1 MFENR
6 NNSYHVDSEQVQ
18 TCLRI
23 VKDKFRQVQT
33 SSDKF
38 RQVQTSSD
46 KFRKV
51 NKLIV
56 QHTTCLQN
64 HVKWSQYYDKSGHVY
79 RIVSN
84 HIIIKTSQDM
94 FVELY
99 HSLVTSPNMFL
110 IARLARSDP
119 RNRFSVVKKLFVN
132 LLNFSVF
139 HHVIISSLDMFKNC
153 NNSYHIESEQ
163 VQTCLNMFRHV

>member
-1 MFENR
+1 MFKNR
-6 NNSYHVDSEQVQ
+6 Q
-18 TCLRI
+18 
-23 VKDKFRQVQT
+23 RQVQT

-110 IARLARSDP
+110 IARLAQSDL
-119 RNRFSVVKKLFVN
+119 RNHFSVQNKIFCFIYSILVYIIM
-132 LLNFSVF
+132 FSLQVLTC
-139 HHVIISSLDMFKNC
+139 SDMFENHMNR
-153 NNSYHIESEQ
+153 NNWYHIESEQ